1 MSWLKMKWS
10 WGNQLYSAVT
20 LESKYFL
27 CNLFDLIKCYFFT
40 FLWHVVKHKWSKF
53 VALDNVHG
61 LQFTTH
67 CLSRLERKTLKRK
80 KVLATLKVLWSV
92 IEDMTKEISPED
104 AKNLISEEVC
114 IPILDIW
121 LFVFVLGVGK
131 FECKG
136 CSMSIMLPSS
146 LII

>member
-1 MSWLKMKWS
+1 
-10 WGNQLYSAVT
+10 
-20 LESKYFL
+20 
-27 CNLFDLIKCYFFT
+27 
-40 FLWHVVKHKWSKF
+40 
-53 VALDNVHG
+53 VAPDNVHG

-114 IPILDIW
+114 IPILDI
-121 LFVFVLGVGK
+121 
-131 FECKG
+131 
-136 CSMSIMLPSS
+136 
-146 LII
+146 